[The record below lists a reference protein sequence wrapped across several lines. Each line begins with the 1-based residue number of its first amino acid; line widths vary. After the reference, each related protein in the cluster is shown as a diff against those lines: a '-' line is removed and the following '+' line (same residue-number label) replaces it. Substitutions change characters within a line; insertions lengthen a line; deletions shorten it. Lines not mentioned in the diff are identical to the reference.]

1 MLPRRRLTW
10 RGVGHT
16 ETHLVLTTLWG
27 SKTLEPERLGHRPC
41 GGGRPGGAKLSHA
54 TEDGRELYRHSTI
67 LHHLVPEE
75 KASHEWVQASDNLF
89 TEKTGQT
96 TLLSYKDRSV
106 DPTTHCSLDKF
117 SFLSFKSSLFLGW
130 SIRMGCEYSKIE
142 RNIYFGLFVFNVE
155 MINVSSVFFG
165 FLGART
171 VFVTFSFLW
180 PDMLKACV
188 KNCCC
193 RQRKKSTRFNSGY
206 PMPIQ
211 GFQGPLQAHQGMAI
225 FESTYSLD
233 NMQAGAGMME
243 AVYSQPT
250 SPADTKGPQS
260 CL

>member
-1 MLPRRRLTW
+1 MVSLIRVNEPMR
-10 RGVGHT
+10 V
-16 ETHLVLTTLWG
+16 
-27 SKTLEPERLGHRPC
+27 KILEKFNSPDGWDCSQIQMSQTPQ
-41 GGGRPGGAKLSHA
+41 GQQLSHA
-54 TEDGRELYRHSTI
+54 KEDGRELSRHSTI

-89 TEKTGQT
+89 TKKTGQT

-142 RNIYFGLFVFNVE
+142 RNIYFGIFVFNIE

-180 PDMLKACV
+180 V
-188 KNCCC
+188 V
-193 RQRKKSTRFNSGY
+193 TRHVEGLC
-206 PMPIQ
+206 Q
-211 GFQGPLQAHQGMAI
+211 KL
-225 FESTYSLD
+225 L
-233 NMQAGAGMME
+233 
-243 AVYSQPT
+243 
-250 SPADTKGPQS
+250 
-260 CL
+260 L